1 MSNLQYSVI
10 EHFPVELWREVF
22 DYFNLYELWFSFCGL
37 NDRIDEILIQTTLH
51 IKFEKD
57 DIASYFMKNVLSRLN
72 VTNIQSLKL
81 RDHNVIKNFFSI
93 YSLGSLV
100 QLRLLSLTFMYPF
113 IDNSF
118 TFWNQLASL
127 KYLKS
132 LKFALYGDLDYDNSM
147 EVKEFIICSI
157 FNKDFCPLLKRL
169 TIETNGR
176 IRYVS
181 KPSLITT
188 TKTTNI
194 EYVSLDSL
202 SFNDLI
208 KLLPALQNVKS
219 FRIYYELSHYNESN
233 EQQQKMTTTI
243 SLMPRC
249 TRLHLKLSN
258 EIMLGH
264 VEYILKH
271 TPNIKDLFL
280 WGWCHL
286 LDAKKWESLL
296 LIYCPKLLKLEFLY
310 TGSDRDDDFV
320 KAVRTFRQ
328 DCATIRFWIERNVTI
343 ADDKVYH
350 WDEHLDCII
359 VKFNIQKNESL
370 EKTHR

>member
-57 DIASYFMKNVLSRLN
+57 DIASFFMKNVLPRLN
-72 VTNIQSLKL
+72 VTNIRSLKS
-81 RDHNVIKNFFSI
+81 RYSRPVSYFFSI
-93 YSLGSLV
+93 YYIGSLV
-100 QLRLLSLTFMYPF
+100 QLRLLSITFMYLY

-118 TFWNQLASL
+118 TFWNSLASL

-132 LKFALYGDLDYDNSM
+132 LELLVCDKSGYVNSI
-147 EVKEFIICSI
+147 EEKEFIVCSI
-157 FNKDFCPLLKRL
+157 FNKGFCPLLKSFAV
-169 TIETNGR
+169 ETDGR
-176 IRYVS
+176 TRDASI
-181 KPSLITT
+181 PSLITT
-188 TKTTNI
+188 TRTTNI
-194 EYVSLDSL
+194 EYISLDSL

-219 FRIYYELSHYNESN
+219 FRIYYELSHYNEPN
-233 EQQQKMTTTI
+233 EQQQKMTITI
-243 SLMPRC
+243 SLMPKC
-249 TRLHLKLSN
+249 TRLHLKLLN
-258 EIMLGH
+258 DIMFEDI
-264 VEYILKH
+264 EYILKH

-280 WGWCHL
+280 SGWWHF

-296 LIYCPKLLKLEFLY
+296 SIYCPKLLKLEFSY
-310 TGSDRDDDFV
+310 TGSDDDDDFV
-320 KAVRTFRQ
+320 KAVRTFHQ

-343 ADDKVYH
+343 MDDEVCD
-350 WDEHLDCII
+350 WDQYLDCIV
-359 VKFNIQKNESL
+359 VKFNIQKMN
-370 EKTHR
+370 H